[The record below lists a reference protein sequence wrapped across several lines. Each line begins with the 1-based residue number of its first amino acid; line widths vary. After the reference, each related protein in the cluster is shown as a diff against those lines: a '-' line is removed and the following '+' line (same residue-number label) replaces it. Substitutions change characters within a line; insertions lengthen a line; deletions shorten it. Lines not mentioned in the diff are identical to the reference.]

1 MRLFLASSNAHKKKE
16 MQEILQEYE
25 IQVPADIGLDFN
37 PEETGSSFYE
47 NSLIKARALNALVHE
62 PVIADDSGLCVEA
75 LGNAPGIYTSRYAG
89 PQFMHGYPDGHKMPQ
104 EQQNECLIRQ
114 LNNTGS
120 QNRRCFYV
128 CAMTLLF
135 SEEHFFVAQEILEGT
150 LIDDIK
156 KQAGSGGFGYDPV
169 VFLPGYGKTV
179 AELSAEEKNK
189 ISHRGKAARL
199 IAEVLR
205 TISKPL

>member
-16 MQEILQEYE
+16 MQEILQGYE
-25 IQVPADIGLDFN
+25 IKVPSDIGLDFN
-37 PEETGSSFYE
+37 PEETGASFYE
-47 NSLIKARALNALVHE
+47 NSLIKARALYSLVHE
-62 PVIADDSGLCVEA
+62 PVVADDSGLCVEA

-104 EQQNECLIRQ
+104 EQQNECLIKQ
-114 LNNTGS
+114 LNDTGS

-128 CAMTLLF
+128 CAMTLLL

>member
-16 MQEILQEYE
+16 MQEILQGYE
-25 IQVPADIGLDFN
+25 IKVPSDIGLDFN
-37 PEETGSSFYE
+37 PEETGASFYE
-47 NSLIKARALNALVHE
+47 NSLIKARALYSLVHE
-62 PVIADDSGLCVEA
+62 PVVADDSGLCLEA

-104 EQQNECLIRQ
+104 EQQNECLIKQ
-114 LNNTGS
+114 LNDTGS

-128 CAMTLLF
+128 CAMTLLL